1 MSHFV
6 GLCFGNDW
14 ENQLDY
20 YYEGREVELYVKY
33 TKEEA
38 IERAR
43 QIQERNYEYALK
55 VVKED
60 SITPE
65 RLKQLNEIIDKGAC
79 MSDAQAWEAIKE
91 WNYPMDSDE
100 NLLTSYNPDSKWDWY
115 SIGGRW
121 DGFLPLKE
129 LDEDGERLTANEAYF
144 HEIDWEYMLKEG
156 YPPFCFVNEDGE
168 WFEKGEMGWWGVTF
182 DEKPEDTWKTLFA
195 DYLKEVDPDCLVTVV
210 DFHI

>member
-6 GLCFGNDW
+6 GLCFGDNW

-55 VVKED
+55 AVKED

-65 RLKQLNEIIDKGAC
+65 RLKQLNEVIDKGAC
-79 MSDAQAWEAIKE
+79 MSDAQAWEVVKE

-100 NLLTSYNPDSKWDWY
+100 NLLTSYNPDSK
-115 SIGGRW
+115 
-121 DGFLPLKE
+121 
-129 LDEDGERLTANEAYF
+129 
-144 HEIDWEYMLKEG
+144 
-156 YPPFCFVNEDGE
+156 
-168 WFEKGEMGWWGVTF
+168 
-182 DEKPEDTWKTLFA
+182 
-195 DYLKEVDPDCLVTVV
+195 
-210 DFHI
+210 